1 MPDAKTLGRITGY
14 VIATSVALSVLAG
27 VLGGLS
33 LGLAAAVGGVF
44 SILNWLAMR
53 WLGRKLLVANDKG
66 RAVWGTLLAAK
77 MLVSLLAVW
86 AILSTGVI
94 DPIGFVVGLSG
105 LVLGI
110 LAGTFHSALAA
121 PPQGAEE
128 T

>member
-14 VIATSVALSVLAG
+14 VIGTSLALSVLAG

-44 SILNWLAMR
+44 SVLNWLAMR

-66 RAVWGTLLAAK
+66 RAVWGTLLAGK
-77 MLVSLLAVW
+77 MLVSLLAVG
-86 AILSTGVI
+86 AILSTGLV

-121 PPQGAEE
+121 PPAGAEE

>member
-14 VIATSVALSVLAG
+14 VVATSLALSVVAG
-27 VLGGLS
+27 LLGGLS
-33 LGLAAAVGGVF
+33 LGVAAAVGGGF
-44 SILNWLAMR
+44 SIANWLAMR
-53 WLGRKLLVANDKG
+53 WIGRRLLVANDKG
-66 RAVWGTLLAAK
+66 RAVWGTLLVAK
-77 MLVSLLAVW
+77 LFISLLAVW

-121 PPQGAEE
+121 TSPSAEE